1 MLLPFRPTSDASASR
16 NFIRSFFKAA
26 YEGTGL
32 FAGDSLAQEL
42 RLAEPLVRPRP
53 AHGCPT
59 RPPADPTRPSAV
71 S

>member
-32 FAGDSLAQEL
+32 FSGDFLAQEL
-42 RLAEPLVRPRP
+42 RLAEPLVRSRLVT
-53 AHGCPT
+53 ATQC
-59 RPPADPTRPSAV
+59 PPADTTRLSAA